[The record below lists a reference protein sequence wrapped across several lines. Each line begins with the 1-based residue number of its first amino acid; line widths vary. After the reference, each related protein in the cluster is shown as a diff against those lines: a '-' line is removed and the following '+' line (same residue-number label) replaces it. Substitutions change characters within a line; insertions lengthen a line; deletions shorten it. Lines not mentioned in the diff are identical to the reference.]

1 MIRAAI
7 LVSFLLGIAPFQCGG
22 SNRDH
27 DLRREDTAGD
37 ALYGLSERFREEKNE
52 PARRATLK
60 YLVDRYPS
68 NRYAPIAREELGSD
82 ANANASAGGGDAGH
96 DAAP

>member
-7 LVSFLLGIAPFQCGG
+7 LVSFLLGIAPFQCG
-22 SNRDH
+22 SSRDPE
-27 DLRREDTAGD
+27 LRREDTAGD
-37 ALYGLSERFREEKNE
+37 ALYGLAERFRQEKNE

-68 NRYAPIAREELGSD
+68 NRYAPIAREELGAD
-82 ANANASAGGGDAGH
+82 SAPAPSV
-96 DAAP
+96 AATVAP